1 LERSNTLIVTYRGE
15 PVKVAVRS
23 YVVDPAARLFQLN
36 AGQLQ
41 LIVVRSRLATGPGA
55 YRKRTSVTPA
65 APAPGRNA
73 GMPSSRCCQ
82 GAPAIYSPALARG
95 RVIADRCTPD
105 QGCTDPR
112 SWPPPGGA
120 TSAVPPAP
128 SRRPRPA
135 GAGPAGPGHR
145 LPSAPPAGGR
155 ADPQS
160 RAPSRPRHPMRA
172 PVPGTTRVIACAP
185 GQHERGTHAA
195 ERDCRPGI
203 RSHGSALETLRH
215 HRQRRAL

>member
-1 LERSNTLIVTYRGE
+1 LERSNTLIVTYPGE

-128 SRRPRPA
+128 AGRGRRD
-135 GAGPAGPGHR
+135 
-145 LPSAPPAGGR
+145 GR
-155 ADPQS
+155 AGSPAAIGTTCRGGCWHPVTGAVPAAAPDAGT
-160 RAPSRPRHPMRA
+160 RARDDAGHCLRARAAWARHPRRRKGLPG
-172 PVPGTTRVIACAP
+172 PVSGATTVRWRPWGTTDNAV
-185 GQHERGTHAA
+185 HW
-195 ERDCRPGI
+195 
-203 RSHGSALETLRH
+203 
-215 HRQRRAL
+215 

>member
-65 APAPGRNA
+65 APAPDRTA

-95 RVIADRCTPD
+95 RVIR
-105 QGCTDPR
+105 DPGR
-112 SWPPPGGA
+112 RRAGPPQ
-120 TSAVPPAP
+120 P

-135 GAGPAGPGHR
+135 GPGR
-145 LPSAPPAGGR
+145 PGRPGR
-155 ADPQS
+155 AGSPAAIGTACRGSCRPAVTGAVPAAAPDAGT
-160 RAPSRPRHPMRA
+160 RARDDAGHCLRARAAWARHPR
-172 PVPGTTRVIACAP
+172 RVKGLPARYQEP
-185 GQHERGTHAA
+185 
-195 ERDCRPGI
+195 
-203 RSHGSALETLRH
+203 
-215 HRQRRAL
+215 RQRAGDPEAPRTTPCTEHARSRSTWA